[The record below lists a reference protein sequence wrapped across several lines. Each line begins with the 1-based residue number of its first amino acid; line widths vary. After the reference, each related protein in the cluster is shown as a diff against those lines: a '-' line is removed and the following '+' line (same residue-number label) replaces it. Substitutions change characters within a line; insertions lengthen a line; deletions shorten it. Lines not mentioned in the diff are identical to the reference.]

1 MKKILILS
9 MISSMVLFTT
19 STVYASITDAE
30 TAFSDL
36 NTNGNTVQVLEIS
49 PYDGCKMLQVIE
61 TINPTSD
68 NSTDFIYGVTDKI
81 KEIAQADWFDYE
93 RVYQDIYFL
102 DRPEINSSSIYD
114 FSGGK
119 QYFSSWGD
127 NGFMAIY
134 DIATDEMVKKTN
146 ILEDCAESEESSE
159 DSTDSSS
166 DNPTLS
172 QQNALD
178 AASTYLNISSFS
190 YTGLIQQL
198 ESYDQYSEEDAT
210 YAADHCGANW
220 NEQAAKSA
228 QSYLDISNFS
238 RDGLIQQLKFVGF
251 TDDQAEY
258 GVSAVGY

>member
-1 MKKILILS
+1 MKKRVVLVIVAAMLLS
-9 MISSMVLFTT
+9 PSCNVF
-19 STVYASITDAE
+19 ASIDDAQN
-30 TAFSDL
+30 AFSDL
-36 NTNGNTVQVLEIS
+36 ISGGNTVQVSEVS
-49 PYDGCKMLQVIE
+49 PYDGCKILQVIE

-93 RVYQDIYFL
+93 RVYQDIYCL
-102 DRPEINSSSIYD
+102 DKPEIKSSSIYD
-114 FSGGK
+114 FSNGK

-134 DIATDEMVKKTN
+134 DIATDEMVKQTN
-146 ILEDCAESEESSE
+146 ILGDCTVPEESSE
-159 DSTDSSS
+159 DSAISDSDGS
-166 DNPTLS
+166 TLS

-190 YTGLIQQL
+190 YSGLIQQL
-198 ESYDQYSEEDAT
+198 EFEQYTEEDAT

-228 QSYLDISNFS
+228 QSYLDNSSFS
-238 RDGLIQQLKFVGF
+238 RDGLIQQLKFDGF
-251 TDDQAEY
+251 TDEQAEY
-258 GVSAVGY
+258 GASAVGY